1 MRMLDFIDPRIVAA
15 VQILVALGIVRFWT
29 TWLRT
34 EHQEPWLPTGYVEH
48 ERCFVY
54 PDSVLAALM
63 VVAAILLLLG
73 NALGE
78 RLTLVCGGMMLFLTV
93 IDTAYFLQNGMFA
106 KEKGG
111 AENRRLI
118 IVLAL
123 VSLLMILRF
132 L

>member
-1 MRMLDFIDPRIVAA
+1 MLDFIDARIVAA
-15 VQILVALGIVRFWT
+15 IQILVAIGIVRFWM

-34 EHQEPWLPTGYVEH
+34 EHEEPWLPTGYVEH

-54 PDSVLAALM
+54 PDSVMAALM
-63 VVAAILLLLG
+63 VVAAILLFLG
-73 NALGE
+73 SELGE
-78 RLTLVCGGMMLFLTV
+78 RLSLVCGGMMLFLTV

-106 KEKGG
+106 KERGG
-111 AENRRLI
+111 ADHLRLI
-118 IVLAL
+118 LTLTI

>member
-1 MRMLDFIDPRIVAA
+1 MLDFVAPKIIA
-15 VQILVALGIVRFWT
+15 AIQVLAALGRAGFWI

-34 EHQEPWLPTGYVEH
+34 EHNEPWVPTGYVEH

-54 PDSVLAALM
+54 PDSVLAVLM
-63 VVAAILLLLG
+63 VVSAVLLILG

-78 RLTLVCGGMMLFLTV
+78 RLTLVSGGMMLFLVV
-93 IDTAYFLQNGMFA
+93 IDTAYFIQNGMFA

-111 AENRRLI
+111 AGNLCLSLVLI
-118 IVLAL
+118 I

>member
-1 MRMLDFIDPRIVAA
+1 IDPRIVAA
-15 VQILVALGIVRFWT
+15 VQILVAMGIARFWT
-29 TWLRT
+29 TWLRA
-34 EHQEPWLPTGYVEH
+34 EHEEPWLPTGYVEH

-63 VVAAILLLLG
+63 VVAAILLFLG
-73 NALGE
+73 NSLGE
-78 RLTLVCGGMMLFLTV
+78 RLTLVCGGMMLFLAV

-106 KEKGG
+106 RQKGG
-111 AENRRLI
+111 AENLRLI
-118 IVLAL
+118 LILSV

>member
-1 MRMLDFIDPRIVAA
+1 MLDFINPKIIAA
-15 VQILVALGIVRFWT
+15 VQILASLGIARFWT

-34 EHQEPWLPTGYVEH
+34 EHEESWLPTGYVEH

-63 VVAAILLLLG
+63 VAAAILLFLG

-78 RLTLVCGGMMLFLTV
+78 RLTLVCGGMMLFLVV

-111 AENRRLI
+111 AGNLRLI
-118 IVLAL
+118 LILIV